1 MKHNGID
8 NGKRIVGARGP
19 TPYLFNIL
27 PEFVQRFREQ
37 ITVVDL
43 INEGSPDVMRQ
54 AVWSC
59 YQEVPTPFSEYT
71 LCDSGAFSEPP
82 LSGKITWRVTNPVI
96 EPKDDQERSKVEKLR
111 LLMDRVKQA
120 VETRKRGESP
130 PLL

>member
-1 MKHNGID
+1 
-8 NGKRIVGARGP
+8 
-19 TPYLFNIL
+19 
-27 PEFVQRFREQ
+27 
-37 ITVVDL
+37 
-43 INEGSPDVMRQ
+43 
-54 AVWSC
+54 
-59 YQEVPTPFSEYT
+59 
-71 LCDSGAFSEPP
+71 